1 MSQDATTIAIGQ
13 KKGLV
18 TIKEANTRN
27 IILNIKVGEDHF
39 DLSENSIYSLL
50 YSACKTYLA
59 VGVKVEGPED
69 KIYQRVLVYK
79 IDYQQKVAKLHKDF
93 KEFYIKERC
102 QIVFGSINDQC
113 LLAVANNKA
122 EIPVQNDEGEISIL
136 TNQGQVTI
144 TNLTQENDV
153 TTRFSTGYFHNSIL
167 LFDERSGK
175 LISADKKWSL
185 SFL

>member
-1 MSQDATTIAIGQ
+1 MATSNNKLCELKGHNRTVEKILISNDGQTITSIGHDKQIISSSENHHQIIYSTSISKNSEVRSIELSQDATTIAIGQ

-39 DLSENSIYSLL
+39 DLVRNSIYSLL

-93 KEFYIKERC
+93 RISLR
-102 QIVFGSINDQC
+102 S
-113 LLAVANNKA
+113 AV
-122 EIPVQNDEGEISIL
+122 
-136 TNQGQVTI
+136 
-144 TNLTQENDV
+144 
-153 TTRFSTGYFHNSIL
+153 
-167 LFDERSGK
+167 K
-175 LISADKKWSL
+175 LYL
-185 SFL
+185 GV